1 MLLIFTPLL
10 FIKQIVRIE
19 KNPHNKTVLILS
31 WLTRLLF
38 LLEFLRLHFD

>member
-19 KNPHNKTVLILS
+19 KKPHNKILS